1 MSCEA
6 FSGAFQNAGNGRVI
20 GHDKGGEQ
28 FGHETG
34 ATPFVP
40 REDSYFTGVG
50 GENLLLVSQFKAELR
65 AFGFIQAI
73 QPGGIQ
79 FDAAVGE

>member
-1 MSCEA
+1 MSCETVG
-6 FSGAFQNAGNGRVI
+6 GAFQNAGNRRVI
-20 GHDKGGEQ
+20 GHDKRSKQ
-28 FGHETG
+28 FGHEAGT
-34 ATPFVP
+34 APFVP

-50 GENLLLVSQFKAELR
+50 GEDLLLVSQFKAELR

-73 QPGGIQ
+73 QPSGIQ